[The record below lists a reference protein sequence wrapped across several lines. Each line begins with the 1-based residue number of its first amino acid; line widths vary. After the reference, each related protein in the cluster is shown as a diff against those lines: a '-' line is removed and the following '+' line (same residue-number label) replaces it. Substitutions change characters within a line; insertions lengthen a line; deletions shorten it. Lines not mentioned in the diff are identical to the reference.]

1 MDTPFPG
8 EKSPFLVPY
17 PAPAPADQGIKPFTA
32 VDLAP
37 PSGQSGPRMQA
48 PQASPFLEK
57 DFGKDAPAKAPPAR
71 TSPPQS
77 SMPDPL
83 RPIPAGSL
91 SQVFAPSA
99 LGSPQGFP
107 FAAAPAMPPKPANPA
122 PAPMGLDFTAVP
134 AARPAPAD
142 FVPVPAAP
150 ILPAAS
156 AAAPPISAIPMAV
169 PAPKPASAPAPKP
182 APAAKPAPS
191 AAAPALAPIPAPV
204 PGPQAPVDARAS
216 TSLRASA
223 ILRRGSASEMI
234 AKTDLAMTDADAPE
248 PTPLIVTS
256 GPSVEGRR
264 ISAYLGLVS
273 SEIVIPMDVLFR
285 NPAPYGELHR
295 IKAAEDELQRVK
307 RKAFQE
313 LEARG
318 RALGADGIIAVT
330 MQYSQIDAVAF
341 LCAAAGTAVKLNL
354 GP

>member
-1 MDTPFPG
+1 MDTPYPG

-17 PAPAPADQGIKPFTA
+17 PAPAPADLGVKPFA
-32 VDLAP
+32 AIDLAP
-37 PSGQSGPRMQA
+37 PSGQGGARMQA

-57 DFGKDAPAKAPPAR
+57 DFAKDAAAKAPPAR
-71 TSPPQS
+71 TPP
-77 SMPDPL
+77 MPATLPDPL
-83 RPIPAGSL
+83 RPLPAGSL
-91 SQVFAPSA
+91 SQVFAPAAS
-99 LGSPQGFP
+99 GSSQGFP
-107 FAAAPAMPPKPANPA
+107 FAAAPAMAPKPAVPA
-122 PAPMGLDFTAVP
+122 PAAPAPLGLDFTAVP

-150 ILPAAS
+150 IIPAPP
-156 AAAPPISAIPMAV
+156 AAAPPISALPAAV
-169 PAPKPASAPAPKP
+169 PQAFSAPA
-182 APAAKPAPS
+182 APATKHTPTPMAAPS
-191 AAAPALAPIPAPV
+191 ALAPVAAPAPAPV
-204 PGPQAPVDARAS
+204 PGPEAS
-216 TSLRASA
+216 ASLRASA

-248 PTPLIVTS
+248 PASLIVTS
-256 GPSVEGRR
+256 GPSVDGRR

-295 IKAAEDELQRVK
+295 IKAAEDELQKVK

-313 LEARG
+313 LEARA
-318 RALGADGIIAVT
+318 RALGADGIVGVT

-341 LCAAAGTAVKLNL
+341 LCAAAGTVVKLHT